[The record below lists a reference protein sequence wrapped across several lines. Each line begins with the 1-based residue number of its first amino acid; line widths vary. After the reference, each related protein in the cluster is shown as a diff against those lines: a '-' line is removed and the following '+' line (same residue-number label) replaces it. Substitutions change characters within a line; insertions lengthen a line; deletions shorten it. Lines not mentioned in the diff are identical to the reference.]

1 MVSGKVPTDVGGREV
16 QGIPRV
22 KEGEPMTFD
31 DIQETVR
38 ELEDI
43 RAAVKAQ
50 LEENTLML
58 FRADLEVLDHAKLL
72 LRRLSGLAVG
82 AGWVL

>member
-1 MVSGKVPTDVGGREV
+1 MVSGKVLTDVGGREV